1 MDPQDH
7 SKRHPWLR
15 VLGFILPIG
24 SLLAIGWSWSSIF
37 TEGRSDFP
45 PASLIAVVGLFLALA
60 YLILVLRRIKSRTRG
75 RTALSA
81 VLAVFLMLGA
91 LSVAFLAVAAAA
103 ISSAFAPTLASV
115 LQNQAEDARV
125 PASAFLDSGPK
136 SGSMTGADW
145 TNPEGGKVT
154 VAVNWVKN
162 ADGVL
167 VTASPIGSVPKG
179 QDGTPQRQQYF
190 GVDVLAFPLDY
201 FTVEAKQPFVSV
213 FNDWLLMFNKM
224 VKGSAPP
231 IIDYAKGHGGRLP
244 SAEEAE
250 ALLAKASKSFKFD
263 YADGGEGGKPAKI
276 DFVIETYTYEQKKNG
291 IFEIRY
297 AWSCDYAE
305 SHSGVSSDAAPV
317 TGVISI
323 DFTASGLMVMDRKNG
338 DLQHPLEEVLNAY
351 EERGQQARKDK
362 ASSTGAGK

>member
-24 SLLAIGWSWSSIF
+24 SLVAIGWSVSSIF

-45 PASLIAVVGLFLALA
+45 PASVIAVVAFFLALA
-60 YLILVLRRIKSRTRG
+60 YLILGFCRIKTRTGG
-75 RTALSA
+75 RTALSV
-81 VLAVFLMLGA
+81 VLAVLLMFCAAGA
-91 LSVAFLAVAAAA
+91 VILAVVAGAV
-103 ISSAFAPTLASV
+103 SSAFAPTLASV
-115 LQNQAEDARV
+115 LQNQAEGARV

-145 TNPEGGKVT
+145 ANPEGGKVT
-154 VAVNWVKN
+154 VAVNWIKN

-167 VTASPIGSVPKG
+167 VTASPIGTVPKG

-190 GVDVLAFPLDY
+190 DVDVLAFPLDY
-201 FTVEAKQPFVSV
+201 FTVEAKQPFMSV
-213 FNDWLLMFNKM
+213 FNDWLLMFTKM
-224 VKGSAPP
+224 VEGSASP

-250 ALLAKASKSFKFD
+250 ALLAKASKSFKFEYD
-263 YADGGEGGKPAKI
+263 DGDEDVKPAKI
-276 DFVIETYTYEQKKNG
+276 DFVIETYTYEEKKNG

-297 AWSCDYAE
+297 AWSCDYVE
-305 SHSGVSSDAAPV
+305 SHSGVSSDDTPV

-338 DLQHPLEEVLNAY
+338 DVQHPLMEVLDAY
-351 EERGQQARKDK
+351 EERGEKARKDES
-362 ASSTGAGK
+362 SSTGAGK